1 MTNAEIAH
9 YLRCNLFAERET
21 VPDAIDYAFDV
32 LRRLEPDDRLMA
44 YTAMMVLNNTIAK
57 QIERNEGRPQ

>member
-9 YLRCNLFAERET
+9 FLRCDLFAERDT
-21 VPDAIDYAFDV
+21 VEDARAFAFDV
-32 LRRLEPDDRLMA
+32 LRCLEPDDRIAA

-57 QIERNEGRPQ
+57 QIEQNEASR

>member
-21 VPDAIDYAFDV
+21 VAEAIDYAFDV

-57 QIERNEGRPQ
+57 QIERNEAK

>member
-9 YLRCNLFAERET
+9 YLRCDLFADRET
-21 VPDAIDYAFDV
+21 VEDARDYAFDV
-32 LRRLEPDDRLMA
+32 LRRLEPDDRIAA

-57 QIERNEGRPQ
+57 QIEQNEASR